1 MLETSEFLS
10 GDPDPKEVGGA
21 RLMGVGQLLSRG
33 RGLQAWGPGLAR
45 GCGRSGSP
53 RPSTTRTAPRCT
65 DGMQHKGVGLGTVAS
80 CVPYGLPLAHPRL
93 SPCRPNSEPCCSS
106 WIAWTRSARS
116 CGAAW
121 TRPRPS
127 GPTWRSSCRAC
138 RARESR
144 GSASSGPSRC
154 GAGRRAGPAPPG
166 GRAASRFSARSL
178 PRPQELL
185 QSLQRE
191 KQGLEQAT
199 TDLRLTIS
207 ELERELVELSE
218 RERLLVAFPD
228 LHRPAEA
235 QIQSRDPGLVQRTWG
250 LGRAGGWGLV
260 WPGHWGLQRG
270 WWGVQSCGLQRPRDT
285 WVLCVAHS
293 WCGQGHRG
301 PAVR

>member
-1 MLETSEFLS
+1 
-10 GDPDPKEVGGA
+10 
-21 RLMGVGQLLSRG
+21 
-33 RGLQAWGPGLAR
+33 
-45 GCGRSGSP
+45 
-53 RPSTTRTAPRCT
+53 
-65 DGMQHKGVGLGTVAS
+65 MQHKGVGLGTVAS
-80 CVPYGLPLAHPRL
+80 RVPHGLPLAHPRL

-106 WIAWTRSARS
+106 WTAWTRSARS

-144 GSASSGPSRC
+144 GSASSRPSRW
-154 GAGRRAGPAPPG
+154 GAGRGGAGPAPPG
-166 GRAASRFSARSL
+166 GGAASGSSARSL

-207 ELERELVELSE
+207 ELERELVDLRE

-235 QIQSRDPGLVQRTWG
+235 QIQSRAPGLVQRTRWG

-260 WPGHWGLQRG
+260 WAGRWGLQRG
-270 WWGVQSCGLQRPRDT
+270 WWGCSRVASRAPVTPGCFVLSTPGVDRDT
-285 WVLCVAHS
+285 EA
-293 WCGQGHRG
+293 QQ
-301 PAVR
+301 